1 MEFLNN
7 YSVRRKLV
15 HLFIG
20 LFFVLVINFADV
32 NLQLFF
38 LSGLICA
45 LILSIYTKYMKPK
58 LIFSLLSLFDKPQDL
73 EKFPGKGAVYYL
85 IGILLAVTFFEKD
98 IASASIMI
106 LVLGDPAA
114 HFIGRYYGRTKLL
127 VNNKKLLE
135 GTLAGTFFGMLGA
148 LMFVPFPVAFFGSA
162 FGMMAEAI
170 ELEILNLDDNFFI
183 PIVSG
188 IVMESIFLLM

>member
-20 LFFVLVINFADV
+20 LFFVFVINFLEI

-73 EKFPGKGAVYYL
+73 EKFPGKGAVYYF

-148 LMFVPFPVAFFGSA
+148 LIFVPFPVAFFGSA